1 MFPSTR
7 INSPWR
13 PWDAGRAVRLSLRRG
28 AALVIAVAA
37 AAASA
42 AAQSAAQ
49 SGFVG
54 VTFTAYPQTAVT
66 DSTHVIARPIVRWDP
81 GLTGTN
87 WRLDAS
93 FEAQADTHHQTAVEA
108 TYWDRSTRRPALD
121 IRRLSA
127 SWAHGALTLEAGKQF
142 IHWGKTDVVM
152 PTDHFAPKDYVDLI
166 DPEPLAV
173 TAVRATVAGP
183 SDSLDV
189 VFTPRMTPSRVP
201 LLDQRWVNPP
211 VLALGRPLID
221 AGGDIPDEPQVGV
234 RWNHLGRYV
243 EHSLSFFHGA
253 DHLPSFSAAVSGTP
267 AVINVTRSYPALTS
281 VGGDLAVPLPWI
293 TITGEA
299 GWYGSPTATAR
310 TFLLYVV
317 QAERPWG
324 EWLFIGGYV
333 GEQVERPGTRVRFG
347 PDEALARAFIGRVAY
362 TIDTN
367 RNLVFEA
374 LARQNGDAFVGR
386 AEYSQ
391 AVGQRVR
398 VTAGLRVIRGT
409 PGDLVGQYRR
419 NSAATFSWRYSF

>member
-1 MFPSTR
+1 
-7 INSPWR
+7 
-13 PWDAGRAVRLSLRRG
+13 VRRG
-28 AALVIAVAA
+28 AALVIAVGAA
-37 AAASA
+37 TGPA
-42 AAQSAAQ
+42 AAQSARQ

-54 VTFTAYPQTAVT
+54 VTFTGYPQTAVT
-66 DSTHVIARPIVRWDP
+66 DDTRAIVRTIVRWDP
-81 GLTGTN
+81 ELTGTN

-93 FEAQADTHHQTAVEA
+93 FEAQTDTHDQTAVDA
-108 TYWDRSTRRPALD
+108 TYWDRSTRRPAFD

-127 SWAHGALTLEAGKQF
+127 SWVHGPLTLVAGKQF
-142 IHWGKTDVVM
+142 IAWGKADAVM
-152 PTDHFAPKDYVDLI
+152 PTDHFAPKDYIDLM

-183 SDSLDV
+183 ADSLDV

-211 VLALGRPLID
+211 LLALGRPLID

-234 RWNHLGRYV
+234 RWSHLGRYV
-243 EHSLSFFHGA
+243 EDSLSFFQGN
-253 DHLPSFSAAVSGTP
+253 DTLPSFSAAVPGTP
-267 AVINVTRSYPALTS
+267 GVVDVTRSYPALTS
-281 VGGDLAVPLPWI
+281 VGGDLAMPLPWI
-293 TITGEA
+293 TIKGEA
-299 GWYGSPTATAR
+299 AWYGSSTATAR

-317 QAERPWG
+317 QAERPWR

-333 GEQVERPGTRVRFG
+333 GEQVARPGTVVRFD

-374 LARQNGDAFVGR
+374 VARQNGAAFVGR

-391 AVGQRVR
+391 TVGQRMR
-398 VTAGLRVIRGT
+398 VTAGLRVIRGA
-409 PGDLVGQYRR
+409 PDDLVGQYRR
-419 NSAATFSWRYSF
+419 NSSATLAWRYSF